1 MKNLLLPTAFFA
13 AAAIIP
19 AFAATPTSGEVQN
32 QPVPKTEMSIAAL
45 QQMQKTIENDDP
57 IIDELDLDAGWLE
70 DLPPDE
76 QFRDIAEAIKVTFT
90 TEQDRRNA
98 ISKVF
103 GDDFIDPMAE
113 TIASPEAT
121 ARVENMLG
129 EAHKLFLSY
138 ENRNDVVDWGWGDAW
153 GFTVTPNVGTL
164 GIGIQVGYEFNKYFK
179 VRAHYAT
186 GELDTTVKLSD
197 TNIDL
202 EWKNRDNMGLFFDWH
217 PRASQFRVTAGI
229 IKMDPRIRAS
239 AKYHGTSYGYYTPVG
254 GMPTQ
259 ARYDVYS
266 EYNMSGDWDNEFCP
280 YLGIG
285 WSTDGGQKRTLYFS
299 IDLGLAYLGEGN
311 YAESGEPKF
320 YRNGQWLS
328 THGEPGSVPPEA
340 GDADAMLSLQQF
352 DGNVR
357 DAVDKVADFLNDMY
371 VYPVIQFGGGIRF

>member
-1 MKNLLLPTAFFA
+1 MKNILLPTALLA
-13 AAAIIP
+13 AAAIVP
-19 AFAATPTSGEVQN
+19 AFAATPTSGEAQN
-32 QPVPKTEMSIAAL
+32 QPAPKTEMSIAAL
-45 QQMQKTIENDDP
+45 QQMQKTIVNDEP
-57 IIDELDLDAGWLE
+57 ILEELHLDAGWLE

-76 QFRDIAEAIKVTFT
+76 QFRDIAGAINKTFT
-90 TEQDRRNA
+90 TQQDRRNA
-98 ISKVF
+98 IGKVF
-103 GDDFIDPMAE
+103 GEAYVDTMAGTLE
-113 TIASPEAT
+113 SPEAT
-121 ARVENMLG
+121 KNVENMLG

-217 PRASQFRVTAGI
+217 PRASQFRVTAGL
-229 IKMDPRIRAS
+229 IKMDPRIRVS
-239 AKYHGTSYGYYTPVG
+239 AKYHGTTGALDANMTP
-254 GMPTQ
+254 
-259 ARYDVYS
+259 AKYDVYS
-266 EYNMSGDWDNEFCP
+266 EYNMNGDWDNEFCP

-311 YAESGEPKF
+311 YKESGEPHF
-320 YRNGQWLS
+320 YKNDVAFDPNNPAASL
-328 THGEPGSVPPEA
+328 GEI
-340 GDADAMLSLQQF
+340 DAVATLKQF

-357 DAVDKVADFLNDMY
+357 DAVTKVADFLNDMY
-371 VYPVIQFGGGIRF
+371 VYPVIQIGGGIRF